1 MRDRLSDMTP
11 IRCHNFLEIDL
22 FDVSKRRLFI
32 GDVVVAGGASHGPV
46 AELNSA
52 LIIKL
57 ERYIRV
63 SDEFQIINVRKGPH
77 SFGVP
82 LDLGVCAVCTVHACL
97 SRFSENGIWQ
107 RH

>member
-1 MRDRLSDMTP
+1 MRGRLSDMTP

-32 GDVVVAGGASHGPV
+32 GDVVVVAGGASHGPVV

-57 ERYIRV
+57 ER
-63 SDEFQIINVRKGPH
+63 DT
-77 SFGVP
+77 
-82 LDLGVCAVCTVHACL
+82 LGYL
-97 SRFSENGIWQ
+97 MNFR
-107 RH
+107 